1 MIENSGW
8 FEPKRLGFVRYTP
21 HCLLQRKLLILP
33 SEFQIRP
40 GAPAVK
46 DYIRL
51 REITG
56 LSPFSESAAQAGLAG
71 TYFGVS
77 VLYQDNV
84 VGMGRIVGDGGLFF
98 QIVDVAV
105 DPRYQGRGI
114 GFNVMLALTEYLK
127 ENAPTT
133 AYVSLLADVP
143 ANRLYEKFGFIE
155 TAPETIGMARRV

>member
-1 MIENSGW
+1 M
-8 FEPKRLGFVRYTP
+8 
-21 HCLLQRKLLILP
+21 ILP
-33 SEFQIRP
+33 SQFQILP
-40 GAPAVK
+40 SAPAVK

-51 REITG
+51 RKITG
-56 LSPFSESAAQAGLAG
+56 LSPFSESAAQAGLSG

-105 DPRYQGRGI
+105 DPRHQGRGI
-114 GFNVMLALTEYLK
+114 GFNVMLALVEYLK
-127 ENAPTT
+127 ENVPST

-143 ANRLYEKFGFIE
+143 ANRLYEKFGFNE
-155 TAPETIGMARRV
+155 TVPETIGMAMRV